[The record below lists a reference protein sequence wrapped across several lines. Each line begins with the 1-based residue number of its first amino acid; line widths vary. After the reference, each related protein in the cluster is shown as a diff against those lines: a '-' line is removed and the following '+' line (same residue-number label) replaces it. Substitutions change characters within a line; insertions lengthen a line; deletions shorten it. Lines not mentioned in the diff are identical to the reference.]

1 MVSYDKRN
9 EKMKNDEDDFFDVLC
24 QLSDTVIKIE
34 EVDPEKEYRM
44 NVFKLSKK
52 NMDNFFTQV
61 NQKLSLCKDEYEI
74 LFTKE
79 VTLNFLIASLKKI
92 LVDYDCPDEN
102 MEYMANNIRDEIIS
116 CTRREFE
123 KNKVNND

>member
-1 MVSYDKRN
+1 
-9 EKMKNDEDDFFDVLC
+9 MKNDEDDFFDVLC